1 MRVIGNDVN
10 AAFAESEYYN
20 IHVHFGTTRTCI
32 LTISR
37 YAKQRK
43 SHTHVAPEDHPNAG
57 APKSFVMRSGP
68 VGKAVSTLVKDI
80 RRIMEP
86 NTASKLRERKNNKL
100 KDFIMVAGQLG
111 VTHFL
116 IVSRTEAGTNLRIAR
131 VPRGPTLTFR
141 VVTYSLARDVLALQ
155 KNPHSPGA
163 EFHTS
168 PLVGIG
174 TRHALRDQ
182 HCRGFGEGGLGQ
194 PVPPNQCPNASSPS
208 SSYTQMQ
215 LADARR
221 IILLNYNADTQTIDF
236 RHYAVA
242 VRPVGIS
249 KSVKRILTTNIPNLS
264 RFEDISEYV
273 LREAQASESDVEDAG
288 ESTVM
293 LPQDFVGRNNRRTEQ
308 RAIRLTELG
317 PRIELRLIKVQNGL
331 CGGEVLFHEFGGVG
345 LSREDG
351 IMSGDGH
358 THQRNLHTHNLLTF
372 LSFPI
377 PVHKTADELKQQ
389 EHDRQQRKQEAAV
402 RRKQQEKN
410 VERKKKE
417 KEEHRLRTGGKPRK
431 EGDEDEGEDQGDEGE
446 DQGDEG
452 EDQEDEGEDQGDDV
466 EDDSDEDGFEME
478 EDEEDEEEEG
488 MGAGRS
494 RNGLFNEDEGSGEE
508 KEEGEDD
515 NDDDEIEMEEN
526 EENSIPA
533 YKKQKINTTRVA
545 PRADRGKNHEVGGRG
560 AGSRGT
566 GIRGSGS
573 GGRGAGGRGSGGRGA
588 DGRGA
593 GGRGAGGRGAGSR
606 GRGAREG
613 REGGTFGGVPDGISH
628 SSVMPTDER
637 LQRYEA
643 ILKPFVD
650 LDQYERH
657 KIRERHLNFPD
668 PDGKLRTHLAQLGAP
683 DRLAD
688 QLVWIPFARLEHV
701 EKIGRGGFATVYKG
715 TVTPLDARGFGCFL
729 SEPKTAWDRV
739 KKKWNKLVPDGWTI
753 LKAKPEYCET
763 IMYAKESLIFA
774 FKEINVSMVPEVGGP

>member
-1 MRVIGNDVN
+1 M
-10 AAFAESEYYN
+10 
-20 IHVHFGTTRTCI
+20 
-32 LTISR
+32 
-37 YAKQRK
+37 AKRRRK

-168 PLVGIG
+168 PLLV
-174 TRHALRDQ
+174 LNN
-182 HCRGFGEGGLGQ
+182 FGADKKEFKLMTSMFQ
-194 PVPPNQCPNASSPS
+194 NLFPPINVQ
-208 SSYTQMQ
+208 TMQ

-331 CGGEVLFHEFGGVG
+331 CGGEVLFHEF
-345 LSREDG
+345 
-351 IMSGDGH
+351 
-358 THQRNLHTHNLLTF
+358 
-372 LSFPI
+372 
-377 PVHKTADELKQQ
+377 VHKTADELKQQ

-613 REGGTFGGVPDGISH
+613 REGGTFGGVWCVMVVVIIVPLSMIVTKIAISKVH
-628 SSVMPTDER
+628 
-637 LQRYEA
+637 A
-643 ILKPFVD
+643 
-650 LDQYERH
+650 
-657 KIRERHLNFPD
+657 
-668 PDGKLRTHLAQLGAP
+668 AA
-683 DRLAD
+683 
-688 QLVWIPFARLEHV
+688 
-701 EKIGRGGFATVYKG
+701 
-715 TVTPLDARGFGCFL
+715 
-729 SEPKTAWDRV
+729 
-739 KKKWNKLVPDGWTI
+739 
-753 LKAKPEYCET
+753 
-763 IMYAKESLIFA
+763 ES
-774 FKEINVSMVPEVGGP
+774 G